1 MLSPQKKPCFGVQDP
16 QLSSTS
22 SAGQPGREAGYP
34 SRCRA
39 WEHHS
44 QTQSQ
49 SAGAHNPDTT
59 HCSPQSSGFSP
70 RTAPLMSTWLAGI
83 LIPGICSHR
92 KRSDVKHNL
101 RKPAMAPSL
110 LASVSFQGFSNST
123 NTGKNSKT
131 ETTANL
137 LNSQLLSPMDS
148 FQI

>member
-1 MLSPQKKPCFGVQDP
+1 MLSSQKNLLWGGGLKH
-16 QLSSTS
+16 QLSITS
-22 SAGQPGREAGYP
+22 SEAGYP

-49 SAGAHNPDTT
+49 GVGAHNPDTA
-59 HCSPQSSGFSP
+59 HSSLQNSGFSP
-70 RTAPLMSTWLAGI
+70 RTAPLMSTWPARI

-92 KRSDVKHNL
+92 KRSDVKHDL
-101 RKPAMAPSL
+101 RKPAAAPSL

-131 ETTANL
+131 ETVANL
-137 LNSQLLSPMDS
+137 LTSQLHSPMDS